1 MGTAHSVLDV
11 NMGTAAVSQLSRPAR
26 DELESVLGQRQ
37 EEVLAEMV
45 ESVEMNREMADNILL
60 IH

>member
-1 MGTAHSVLDV
+1 MGTAHSVLDG

-37 EEVLAEMV
+37 EEVLEF
-45 ESVEMNREMADNILL
+45 VEMNREMADNILL
-60 IH
+60 IL